1 MTREQAQFLMSQI
14 PSDTALAISH
24 AKEDIANGKAKH
36 MMTLDLERTFGKEYA
51 TVYYRYVN
59 AWYTMEEFKN
69 A

>member
-14 PSDTALAISH
+14 PSDTALAIAH
-24 AKEDIANGKAKH
+24 AKEDIANDKAKH

-51 TVYYRYVN
+51 TAYYRYVN